1 MGIISIA
8 SIAIIISLIF
18 AAVILGVGLLKRLS
32 TLDTAVGINFELLS
46 SISHQTDIAMYLHL
60 LQLKQTL
67 IQSERYEE
75 VELVE
80 EQIQKYQKRIKE
92 YEQRN

>member
-1 MGIISIA
+1 MEIT
-8 SIAIIISLIF
+8 SIAIIINLVFI
-18 AAVILGVGLLKRLS
+18 AVILGVGLLKRLD
-32 TLDTAVGINFELLS
+32 TLDTAVGINFEMLY
-46 SISHQTDIAMYLHL
+46 SISHQNDMTMYLRL
-60 LQLKQTL
+60 LELKQTL

-80 EQIQKYQKRIKE
+80 QQIQKYQKRIKE

>member
-1 MGIISIA
+1 MEIT
-8 SIAIIISLIF
+8 SIAIIAIIINLIF
-18 AAVILGVGLLKRLS
+18 IAVILGIGLLKRLD
-32 TLDTAVGINFELLS
+32 TLDTAVGINFELLYA
-46 SISHQTDIAMYLHL
+46 ISHQNDMTMYLRL
-60 LQLKQTL
+60 LELKQTL

-80 EQIQKYQKRIKE
+80 KQIQKYQKRIKE